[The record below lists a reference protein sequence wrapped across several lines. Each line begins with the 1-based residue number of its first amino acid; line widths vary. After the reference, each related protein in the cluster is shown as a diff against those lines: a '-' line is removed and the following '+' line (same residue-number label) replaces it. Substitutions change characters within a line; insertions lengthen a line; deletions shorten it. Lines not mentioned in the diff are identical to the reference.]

1 MGTVEPDIRSVV
13 RANGHTIAAVFVLG
27 LITAPECKTLFRIDD
42 PFLCAPQYLL
52 ITLRNG
58 AARAT
63 EGALSTDSTE
73 FLNPYIYWPVP
84 FKRDVGGHGSQP
96 DPGAVIR
103 RNQDP

>member
-1 MGTVEPDIRSVV
+1 MGTVEPGVRPVI

-27 LITAPECKTLFRIDD
+27 LIIAPESQTLFRVDD
-42 PFLCAPQYLL
+42 PFLGATQNFL
-52 ITLRNG
+52 ITLGNG

-63 EGALSTDSTE
+63 GGAFAADSTE
-73 FLNPYIYWPVP
+73 FLSPNVYWPVT
-84 FKRDVGGHGSQP
+84 FKRDIGGHGSQP